1 VKFKVQL
8 MDLLVISSTSV
19 LIIRFIL
26 ATVMAVISKV
36 IQQLV

>member
-1 VKFKVQL
+1 

-36 IQQLV
+36 IQQLA